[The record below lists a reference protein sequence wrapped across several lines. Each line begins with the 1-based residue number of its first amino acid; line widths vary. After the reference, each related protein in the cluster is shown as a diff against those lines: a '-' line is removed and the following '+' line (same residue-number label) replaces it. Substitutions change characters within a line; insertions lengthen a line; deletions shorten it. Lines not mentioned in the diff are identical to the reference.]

1 MKLEI
6 RLGRETAELTLTMKS
21 ALLGV
26 LFVCSLQGQ
35 TPVQPQGLALRPVLV
50 LVAARDFSFAE
61 FQPVRNGLR
70 AAGLRVVI
78 AGRDSLAAQAVNDSI
93 IVPDL
98 VLREVDPAVYSGL
111 VVIGGI
117 GSVLYWTDSLALGL
131 VRAFVQSEDQALAA
145 IGIGPVLLAKAG
157 ALSGRRATA
166 YADLR
171 AVKFLEQGGA
181 RYESRDCVTD
191 GRIITAADAAAA
203 GKLVQEVVRLIE
215 SPPAEGRH

>member
-6 RLGRETAELTLTMKS
+6 RLGRETAELTLTIKS

-35 TPVQPQGLALRPVLV
+35 APVQPQGLALRPVLV

-61 FQPVRNGLR
+61 FKPVRNGLR

-78 AGRDSLAAQAVNDSI
+78 AGRDSLAALAVNDSI

-131 VRAFVQSEDQALAA
+131 VRAFVQSED
-145 IGIGPVLLAKAG
+145 
-157 ALSGRRATA
+157 
-166 YADLR
+166 
-171 AVKFLEQGGA
+171 
-181 RYESRDCVTD
+181 
-191 GRIITAADAAAA
+191 
-203 GKLVQEVVRLIE
+203 
-215 SPPAEGRH
+215 